1 MDDKNEM
8 ERAELHHAI
17 ITSNVGKSGGKY
29 YTPQEVSELL
39 MRLTAIGK
47 TQVNKVDA
55 GE

>member
-1 MDDKNEM
+1 MDDKKKM
-8 ERAELHHAI
+8 ERAELHRAI
-17 ITSNVGKSGGKY
+17 ITSNAGKSGGEY

>member
-1 MDDKNEM
+1 M
-8 ERAELHHAI
+8 RASAAAN
-17 ITSNVGKSGGKY
+17 TT
-29 YTPQEVSELL
+29 TPQEVSELL

>member
-1 MDDKNEM
+1 MDNKKAM
-8 ERAELHHAI
+8 EPAN
-17 ITSNVGKSGGKY
+17 TT
-29 YTPQEVSELL
+29 TPQEVSELL